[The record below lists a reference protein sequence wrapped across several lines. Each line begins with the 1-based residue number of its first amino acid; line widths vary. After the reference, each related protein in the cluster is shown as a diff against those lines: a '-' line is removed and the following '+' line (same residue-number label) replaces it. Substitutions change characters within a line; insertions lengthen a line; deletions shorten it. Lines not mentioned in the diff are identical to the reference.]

1 MVFGGEGYRL
11 DDAGEGPSP
20 CVYILDV
27 DNLTWQRCITHSPV
41 EEHSPGTRSLH
52 VTTVRPR
59 NLQICVRA
67 YHVVRLRRVCAGQAM
82 LSIIDVSSCGSQTP
96 FHEAEE
102 PLAGEWATF

>member
-1 MVFGGEGYRL
+1 MFGGEGYRL

-52 VTTVRPR
+52 VTTVRPCIPHPLPDLR
-59 NLQICVRA
+59 PVSYYIMRLWHNKASVRWSA
-67 YHVVRLRRVCAGQAM
+67 RTDNSYYC
-82 LSIIDVSSCGSQTP
+82 
-96 FHEAEE
+96 F
-102 PLAGEWATF
+102 